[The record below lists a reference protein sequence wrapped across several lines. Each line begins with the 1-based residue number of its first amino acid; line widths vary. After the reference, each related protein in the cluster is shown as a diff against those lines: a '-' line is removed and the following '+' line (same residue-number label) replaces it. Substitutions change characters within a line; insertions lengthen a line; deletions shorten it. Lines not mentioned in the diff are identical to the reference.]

1 MALKYAIGS
10 KTFDRPAA
18 ESILDSVEGI
28 NAALQDIAVCQ
39 GQIAE
44 ADQVLESLQI
54 ALDTIS
60 TFGVGEESLG
70 ILDSDGSLQAALNLT
85 APSIESLESMEEK
98 ALEALDQKWEKALE
112 AAGDGVWAKIKQ
124 FFKDLWDK
132 IVEYAKKFWN
142 WLKGLFGKNKEE
154 APKADA
160 AAKTTAAAGVEK
172 QADAVVAA
180 STPEETEKAKTE
192 LKEAVQAA
200 PEAKKE
206 AAAKEAAKV
215 EVAAA
220 PAPNTAPCTYKG
232 AMQEA
237 KEYAAFAKSMHDA
250 IAVIAGQSKKNWLQ
264 IEQTLKKSGVEG
276 VNLTQMSEKAFND
289 FCAAVRKGRSDF
301 EKLAGI
307 GIKVST
313 NWDVNDP
320 GKLRLTI
327 EKVDQQGANTQ
338 LGWNSRKQVQEFI
351 QAWSAVDPN
360 VVSDSIISK
369 IAADMK
375 KTGDEGTGFAASA
388 EANATFRRL
397 MYATANFALDV
408 QKLTATITARMQAQ
422 FNWCKAK
429 NALILSAEKA
439 ALNA

>member
-28 NAALQDIAVCQ
+28 NAALQDIGVCQ

-70 ILDSDGSLQAALNLT
+70 ILDSDGSLQAALGLT

-154 APKADA
+154 APKAEA

-232 AMQEA
+232 AMQCC
-237 KEYAAFAKSMHDA
+237 KEYANAMKTYRSILAAATADA
-250 IAVIAGQSKKNWLQ
+250 KKNWLE
-264 IEQTLKKSGVEG
+264 IEKELKAAGGQGSLEK
-276 VNLTQMSEKAFND
+276 MSEKAFEGI
-289 FCAAVRKGRSDF
+289 CAIIRKMKAEAD
-301 EKLAGI
+301 KLTSV
-307 GIKVST
+307 GIKVSS

-351 QAWSAVDPN
+351 QAWGAVDPN

-369 IAADMK
+369 VAEDMK
-375 KTGDEGTGFAASA
+375 KTGDAGTGFAASP
-388 EANATFRRL
+388 EANAIFRKL
-397 MYATANFALDV
+397 MYASANFALDL
-408 QKLTATITARMQAQ
+408 QKLSATITAKLQAQ

>member
-10 KTFDRPAA
+10 TTFDRPAA
-18 ESILDSVEGI
+18 ESILESVEGMN
-28 NAALQDIAVCQ
+28 NALADIAVCQ
-39 GQIAE
+39 GNIAE
-44 ADQVLESLQI
+44 AEQVMESLQL

-70 ILDSDGSLQAALNLT
+70 ILDSDGALQAALNLQ
-85 APSIESLESMEEK
+85 APSLESLESMGEK
-98 ALEALDQKWEKALE
+98 ALEALDQKWEKAVE
-112 AAGDGVWAKIKQ
+112 AAGEGVWAKIKK
-124 FFKDLWDK
+124 FFSELWAK
-132 IVEYAKKFWN
+132 IKEYAAKFWN
-142 WLKGLFGKNKEE
+142 WLKGLFTKNKEE
-154 APKADA
+154 APKAA
-160 AAKTTAAAGVEK
+160 AAGKAAAAAGVEK

-206 AAAKEAAKV
+206 AAAKEVAKV
-215 EVAAA
+215 EVAPA

-232 AMQEA
+232 AMDAA
-237 KEYAAFAKSMHDA
+237 KQYASSMKN
-250 IAVIAGQSKKNWLQ
+250 IRAVMQGAAAMSKKGWLA
-264 IEQTLKKSGVEG
+264 IEQEFKKNGATGSF
-276 VNLTQMSEKAFND
+276 QSICEKAFDD
-289 FCAAVRKGRSDF
+289 FCKSVRQVKGETD
-301 EKLAGI
+301 KLGSI
-307 GIKVST
+307 GVKVST

-327 EKVDQQGANTQ
+327 EKVEQKGSNTQ

-351 QAWSAVDPN
+351 AAWSAIDPN

-369 IAADMK
+369 IADDMK

-388 EANATFRRL
+388 EANAAFRKL
-397 MYATANFALDV
+397 MYAAANFALDA
-408 QKLTATITARMQAQ
+408 QKFSAMVTSQLQAQ
-422 FNWCKAK
+422 FNWCKGK
-429 NALILSAEKA
+429 NAMILSAEKA

>member
-18 ESILDSVEGI
+18 ESILESVEGM
-28 NAALQDIAVCQ
+28 NAALADITACE
-39 GQIAE
+39 GQLAE
-44 ADQVLESLQI
+44 AEVVMESLQI

-70 ILDSDGSLQAALNLT
+70 ILDADGSLQAALNLQ
-85 APSIESLESMEEK
+85 APSLESLESMGDK
-98 ALEALDQKWEKALE
+98 ALEALDQKWEKAIE
-112 AAGDGVWAKIKQ
+112 AAGDGVWAKIKKI
-124 FFKDLWDK
+124 FSELWAK
-132 IVEYAKKFWN
+132 IKEYALKFWN

-154 APKADA
+154 TPKADA
-160 AAKTTAAAGVEK
+160 AAKATAAAGVEK

-180 STPEETEKAKTE
+180 STPEEAEKAKTE
-192 LKEAVQAA
+192 LKEAVKAA

-206 AAAKEAAKV
+206 AAAKEVAKV

-232 AMQEA
+232 AMQCA
-237 KEYAAFAKSMHDA
+237 KEYANAMKAYRT
-250 IAVIAGQSKKNWLQ
+250 ILQGAVGSAKKNWLE
-264 IEQTLKKSGVEG
+264 IEKEMKANGGQGSLSS
-276 VNLTQMSEKAFND
+276 MSEKAFD
-289 FCAAVRKGRSDF
+289 ELCKIIRGIKDSAD
-301 EKLAGI
+301 KLTSV

-327 EKVDQQGANTQ
+327 EDVEQKGANTQ

-351 QAWSAVDPN
+351 QAWNAIDPN
-360 VVSDSIISK
+360 VVSDSIIAK
-369 IAADMK
+369 AADEMK

-388 EANATFRRL
+388 EANAVFRKM
-397 MYATANFALDV
+397 MYAVANFALDI
-408 QKLTATITARMQAQ
+408 QKLSAKLTAKMQAQ
-422 FNWCKAK
+422 FNWCKGK
-429 NALILSAEKA
+429 NAAILSAEKA